1 MENGGERIGGGA
13 IGWME
18 EKEEGSTTAV
28 TAAVL
33 QSPRVHLVR
42 PVCVCV
48 CVWDCAQIFLLS
60 P

>member
-13 IGWME
+13 IGWLE

-48 CVWDCAQIFLLS
+48 FGTVPSFFLLS